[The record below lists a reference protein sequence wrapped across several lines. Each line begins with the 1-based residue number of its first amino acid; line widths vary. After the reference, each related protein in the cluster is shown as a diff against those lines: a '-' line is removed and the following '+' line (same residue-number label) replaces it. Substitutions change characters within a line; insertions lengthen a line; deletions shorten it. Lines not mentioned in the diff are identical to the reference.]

1 MNFLKSIG
9 LLKIFPL
16 FQYKKKYLNCYYFY
30 LRKIIYT
37 KHSDYFNTIKYFSA
51 LALCHNVTPIYEENG
66 QKVYQASSPDEVAL
80 VKTTEELSMVLNY
93 RDQVLMKIT
102 NPAGMEETYDIL
114 ENFPFSSE
122 SKRMGIILRNRNT
135 NRIVFYL
142 KGADMIMKAKVPEV
156 QRGFLLDECESL
168 AREGLRTLVIT
179 QKFLLEDEYQE
190 WKKRF
195 EEANTSMVNREKKV
209 REVIESL
216 ENNMEFLG
224 ITGVED
230 KLQED
235 VCSTLENLRNAGI
248 NIWMLTGDKVET
260 AICIAI
266 SAGIKGSSQSL
277 YLIKEIEDELELINS
292 LNHFNNMTNT
302 VLIIDGVSLKT
313 AIEKQAKLFFEVST
327 KAPAVVG
334 CR

>member
-1 MNFLKSIG
+1 
-9 LLKIFPL
+9 
-16 FQYKKKYLNCYYFY
+16 
-30 LRKIIYT
+30 
-37 KHSDYFNTIKYFSA
+37 
-51 LALCHNVTPIYEENG
+51 
-66 QKVYQASSPDEVAL
+66 
-80 VKTTEELSMVLNY
+80 MVLTH
-93 RDQVLMKIT
+93 RDQILMKIV
-102 NPAGMEETYDIL
+102 NPAGVEETYDIL

-122 SKRMGIILRNRNT
+122 TKRMGIILRNRNT

-142 KGADMIMKAKVPEV
+142 KGADMVMKTRVPEV

-179 QKFLLEDEYQE
+179 QKFLLEDEYLE
-190 WKKRF
+190 WKRRY
-195 EEANTSMVNREKKV
+195 EEANTSMVHREKKV
-209 REVIESL
+209 RDVVESL

-292 LNHFNNMTNT
+292 LNHFNNLTNT

-313 AIEKQAKLFFEVST
+313 ALEKQTKLFFEVST
-327 KAPAVVG
+327 KAPAVVC
-334 CR
+334 CRFRLNKNPGNRAIFSYCHHKT